1 MERVPVDR
9 KENGLLYSN
18 QNLIDDPYYHTGN
31 RDRQMSREA
40 NRTKGFLSL
49 FLCLWPPLALDESM
63 AKGRIGS
70 HTSMVRSWTRH
81 SRYLRRCARWRGSL
95 QVSRVAISEAPEMRN
110 PTCTQTHSI
119 TPVRDDKRETSKA
132 RMMCVG
138 LLLIFLYRKLI
149 FFVPERNIFSF
160 VCVKKSPDL

>member
-1 MERVPVDR
+1 MILIIPVIEIGKCPERPIGQKVFCPFSFVFGHPLHLMRAWQRGELDR
-9 KENGLLYSN
+9 TPAWS
-18 QNLIDDPYYHTGN
+18 
-31 RDRQMSREA
+31 
-40 NRTKGFLSL
+40 
-49 FLCLWPPLALDESM
+49 
-63 AKGRIGS
+63 
-70 HTSMVRSWTRH
+70 RH

-149 FFVPERNIFSF
+149 FLYPKGIFF
-160 VCVKKSPDL
+160 LLCVCKKESRFIDSTTLGE